1 MSTATTVPAK
11 QARDEARRFPRIDPL
26 SVGFLAFVVLAPLVV
41 GADDHYA
48 LTLLVTAC
56 IYVTFTLGQT
66 LLLGFAGQV
75 SLGHAAFYGVGA
87 YTAGLLAV
95 RYGTPFPVALLASML
110 LPALFAW
117 LIGGRLLRFQPFYLA
132 MATLVTGLIASE
144 VFNAWSTVT
153 GGPSGL
159 SGIPAP
165 SLFGISFDTPY
176 SFYWLTAAIML
187 IALRSASSL
196 VRTHVGRALK
206 AVRSDEVVAASC
218 GIDVAKYK
226 LRILAISAG
235 LAGAAGALYAYF
247 TSFISPESFGLDLSI
262 LVVAMAVIGGLG
274 STRGAVIGAAFL
286 VLFPE
291 LTRQY
296 GEWRDMIYGVV
307 LLVTLV
313 FLPGGL
319 WGLVSDVASA
329 LRVRVPSLRRRGPD
343 ASEAS

>member
-1 MSTATTVPAK
+1 MSATATAPTE
-11 QARDEARRFPRIDPL
+11 QAREAGRSRRIDPL
-26 SVGFLAFVVLAPLVV
+26 GIGFLAFVVLAPLVV
-41 GADDHYA
+41 GTDDYYV

-87 YTAGLLAV
+87 YTAGVLAV

-110 LPALFAW
+110 LPALLAW

-132 MATLVTGLIASE
+132 MATLVTGIIAAE
-144 VFNAWSTVT
+144 VFNAWSSVT

-159 SGIPAP
+159 YGIPAP
-165 SLFGISFDTPY
+165 SLFGVAFDTPY
-176 SFYWLTAAIML
+176 SMYWLTASIML

-206 AVRSDEVVAASC
+206 AVRADEVVAASC

-291 LTRQY
+291 FTRQY
-296 GEWRDMIYGVV
+296 GEWRDLIYGVV
-307 LLVTLV
+307 LFTTLV

-319 WGLVSDVASA
+319 WGLVSDGAGA
-329 LRVRVPSLRRRGPD
+329 LRSRVPRLRGRGSD